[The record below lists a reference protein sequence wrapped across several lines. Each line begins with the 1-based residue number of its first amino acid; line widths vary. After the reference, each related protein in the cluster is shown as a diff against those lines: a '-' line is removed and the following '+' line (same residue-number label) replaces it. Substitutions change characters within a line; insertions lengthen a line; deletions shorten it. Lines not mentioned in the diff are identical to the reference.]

1 MTLRP
6 YDHTDLAAPLAEY
19 LHTAGVVQ
27 NPHGTQISDTDT
39 PAIFVGQLP
48 DKPTIAVSIIT
59 VQEQTPDVH
68 DAQPTMTFMI
78 VGRTP
83 PEQPLALD
91 KLMGRI
97 YQALQHR
104 DTRFQ
109 LTADR
114 ELAYCHRAL
123 TGAAVQDENRRY
135 RRVDTYQ
142 ARVMVPRHMKTH

>member
-1 MTLRP
+1 MTLKP
-6 YDHTDLAAPLAEY
+6 YDHTDLAGPLAEY
-19 LHTAGVVQ
+19 LHSVGVVQ
-27 NPHGTQISDTDT
+27 DPHEAQVSDTDL

-48 DKPTIAVSIIT
+48 DEPVVA
-59 VQEQTPDVH
+59 VH

-78 VGRTP
+78 VGRSEQ
-83 PEQPLALD
+83 EQPLALD

-142 ARVMVPRHMKTH
+142 ARVMVPKHMKNH

>member
-1 MTLRP
+1 MTIKP
-6 YDHTDLAAPLAEY
+6 YDHTDLAGPLAEY
-19 LHTAGVVQ
+19 LHSVGVVQ
-27 NPHGTQISDTDT
+27 DPHETQVSDALT

-48 DKPTIAVSIIT
+48 DEPTVAVSIIT
-59 VQEQTPDVH
+59 VQEQVQDVH

-78 VGRTP
+78 VGRSEQ
-83 PEQPLALD
+83 EQPLELD

-142 ARVMVPRHMKTH
+142 ARVMVPKHMKNH